1 MWKVSVWGIPD
12 TEEPQY
18 VGYFTDEESYKRWWE
33 SLDLDES
40 WGEIE
45 KLKEF
50 HFIAGEEER
59 PESTE

>member
-1 MWKVSVWGIPD
+1 MWKVSVWGIPS
-12 TEEPQY
+12 TNEPQS
-18 VGYFTDEESYKRWWE
+18 VAYFEDEYDACEWPS
-33 SLDLDES
+33 SLEYPVS
-40 WGEIE
+40 RVEIE